1 MSVRVHVA
9 SYIHVYTHVFI
20 FTFIYTVLHAHVDA
34 FIRAYL
40 HVYIYA
46 FIFTFMHVDV
56 DVFLHFYICIFIR
69 SCSCILLHFYS
80 SNHIHALVRSDIS
93 TCIQFPTCTC
103 CCISAFWHADFCISV
118 FLHFCISAFV
128 ACTNLL
134 PVPAASG
141 RQPRQAAASCRSAV
155 LYPKKHNALIFICI
169 YAHIYI
175 SIYAYL
181 HSGGGEAWLA
191 RIARW
196 PCNLWGAAE
205 NYIGGTSSGG
215 SISGRCGGFTST
227 LLPFAST
234 MPAAARHGVDP
245 VCHASCCSFTLMLM
259 VFYLQG
265 LSRNGYGVLFNI
277 SINLSVEMCLYL
289 FKCGNVK
296 I

>member
-1 MSVRVHVA
+1 MHTSMHSYVRIYMSTFMHLYLH
-9 SYIHVYTHVFI
+9 SCTSTLMYFYIS
-20 FTFIYTVLHAHVDA
+20 TFAYLYVHAHV
-34 FIRAYL
+34 FCCISIVLIIFTHSYVLTFL
-40 HVYIYA
+40 HVYS
-46 FIFTFMHVDV
+46 
-56 DVFLHFYICIFIR
+56 FYI
-69 SCSCILLHFYS
+69 H
-80 SNHIHALVRSDIS
+80 
-93 TCIQFPTCTC
+93 TCTC